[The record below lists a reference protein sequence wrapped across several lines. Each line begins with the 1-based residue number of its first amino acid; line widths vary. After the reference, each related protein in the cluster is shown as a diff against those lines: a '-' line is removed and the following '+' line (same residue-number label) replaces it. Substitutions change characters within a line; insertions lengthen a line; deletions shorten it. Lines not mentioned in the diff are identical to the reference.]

1 MSNIWFNE
9 LSYNKARIFLSIPEF
24 MYFVK
29 VRNEMIKYN
38 FGTNRS
44 SLSALEKVNTMFN

>member
-9 LSYNKARIFLSIPEF
+9 LSYDREKIFLSIPEF

-29 VRNEMIKYN
+29 VRNE
-38 FGTNRS
+38 R
-44 SLSALEKVNTMFN
+44 